1 MTSPFEAV
9 DKFKA
14 TMSVCRLCDSFGVS
28 RSSYY
33 AWCKYEPSKRALA
46 ESELTAKVRAIHSE
60 HNGRY
65 GSPRIFKELKARGE
79 KVGRKR
85 VERLMRKQGIRGTFR
100 RRFRRTTN
108 SKHKH
113 PVAPNLLERNF
124 KVDAPNRVWVGDITY
139 VWTNEG
145 WCYLA
150 VLIDL
155 YSRKVVGWSLSRR
168 LTRELALRALRMA
181 LVIRNPPP
189 GLIQHTDRGCQYA
202 SHEYRQVLAAAGI
215 QQSMSRVGDCWDNA
229 VSESFFAS
237 IKKELI
243 HRESYATRTEAYDA
257 ISDYVDNY
265 FNARRRHSA
274 IGYAIPNQLEHQATQ
289 LAA

>member
-1 MTSPFEAV
+1 MSPFEAI

-14 TMSVCRLCDSFGVS
+14 KMSVRRLCDSFGVS
-28 RSSYY
+28 PSSYY
-33 AWCKYEPSKRALA
+33 AWRKYEPSKRALDDA
-46 ESELTAKVRAIHSE
+46 QLTAKVRAIYHE

-65 GSPRIFKELKARGE
+65 GSPRVFKELKTRGE
-79 KVGRKR
+79 KVSRKR
-85 VERLMRKQGIRGTFR
+85 VERLMRQHGIRGTFR
-100 RRFRRTTN
+100 RRFRRTTD
-108 SKHKH
+108 SQHKH

-124 KVDAPNRVWVGDITY
+124 KVNAPNRVWVGDITY

-145 WCYLA
+145 WSYLA

-155 YSRKVVGWSLSRR
+155 YSRKVIGWALSNR
-168 LTRELALRALRMA
+168 LTRDLALRALRMA
-181 LVIRNPPP
+181 LVTRQPPA
-189 GLIQHTDRGCQYA
+189 GLIHHTDRGCQYA
-202 SHEYRQVLAAAGI
+202 SHEYRQVLANAGI
-215 QQSMSRVGDCWDNA
+215 RQSMSRVGDCWDNA

-257 ISDYVDNY
+257 ISEYIDNY

-274 IGYAIPNQLEHQATQ
+274 IGYAIPNQLEREATQ